1 MMYIFLILILSL
13 GYSNQISSI
22 ARDIND
28 LSVMNSNH
36 FIKDVTH
43 RKQNDYYRLS
53 LIQFPANI
61 LAGKLSYGFIYND
74 YFIQSNLSNINYG
87 KLQNS
92 NGDSFIASD
101 NLLELAI
108 VRQYENNFSLG
119 SSLGYSQSK
128 IGNYINQSLV
138 HGVGIQ
144 KSDKDNRYIT
154 SLAIENMIRTIK
166 SYSNVDIDYS
176 PHISFGFELNMHQL
190 GNSIAFNY
198 VFFNDYSDE
207 IIISTKTQI
216 KKIIDLYMAKSFYL
230 LSEDSSINKSIF
242 DKFSFGIDINLNL
255 YQFNCGIQY
264 HKDYGFIVGTSLT
277 INIK

>member
-92 NGDSFIASD
+92 DGDSFIASD

-242 DKFSFGIDINLNL
+242 DKLSFGVDINLNL
-255 YQFNCGIQY
+255 YQFNSGIQY
-264 HKDYGFIVGTSLT
+264 HRDYGFIVGTSLI

>member
-36 FIKDVTH
+36 FIKDVSD

-92 NGDSFIASD
+92 DGDSFIASD

-138 HGVGIQ
+138 HGLGIQ
-144 KSDKDNRYIT
+144 KSDKDNKYIT

-176 PHISFGFELNMHQL
+176 PHISFGLELNMQQL

-198 VFFNDYSDE
+198 VFFNDYRDE

-242 DKFSFGIDINLNL
+242 DKFSFGIDINLNP

>member
-1 MMYIFLILILSL
+1 MTYIFLILILSL
-13 GYSNQISSI
+13 GYSNQISTIS
-22 ARDIND
+22 RDIND

-36 FIKDVTH
+36 FMKDVSD
-43 RKQNDYYRLS
+43 RENNNYYRLS

-61 LAGKLSYGFIYND
+61 LSGKLSYGFIYND

-92 NGDSFIASD
+92 DGDSFIASD
-101 NLLELAI
+101 NMLELAI
-108 VRQYENNFSLG
+108 VRQYENNFYIG

-138 HGVGIQ
+138 HGIGIQ
-144 KSDKDNRYIT
+144 KSDKDNKYIT
-154 SLAIENMIRTIK
+154 SLAIENMIRTIQ

-176 PHISFGFELNMHQL
+176 PHISFGLELNMRQP
-190 GNSIAFNY
+190 GNSIGFNY
-198 VFFNDYSDE
+198 VIINDYNDE
-207 IIISTKTQI
+207 LIISTKTQI
-216 KKIIDLYMAKSFYL
+216 KEIIDLYIAKSFYM
-230 LSEDSSINKSIF
+230 LSEDSIINKSIF
-242 DKFSFGIDINLNL
+242 DKLSFGIDINFNP
-255 YQFNCGIQY
+255 YQFDCGMQY

>member
-36 FIKDVTH
+36 FIKDVTD

-92 NGDSFIASD
+92 DGDSFIASD

-144 KSDKDNRYIT
+144 KSDKDNKYIT

-176 PHISFGFELNMHQL
+176 PHISFGLELNMQHL

-198 VFFNDYSDE
+198 VFFNDYRDE

-242 DKFSFGIDINLNL
+242 DKFSFGIDINLNP

>member
-36 FIKDVTH
+36 FIKDVTD

-61 LAGKLSYGFIYND
+61 LAGKLSYGFVYND

-92 NGDSFIASD
+92 DGDSFIASD

-144 KSDKDNRYIT
+144 KSDKDNKYIT

-176 PHISFGFELNMHQL
+176 PHISFGLELNMQQL

-242 DKFSFGIDINLNL
+242 DKFSFGIDINLNP

>member
-13 GYSNQISSI
+13 GYSNQISTI
-22 ARDIND
+22 PRDIND

-36 FIKDVTH
+36 FMKDVSDSEH
-43 RKQNDYYRLS
+43 NNYYRLC

-61 LAGKLSYGFIYND
+61 LSGKLSYGFIYND

-92 NGDSFIASD
+92 DGDSFTASD
-101 NLLELAI
+101 NMLELAI
-108 VRQYENNFSLG
+108 VRQYKNNFYIG

-128 IGNYINQSLV
+128 IGNYINQSLI
-138 HGVGIQ
+138 HGIGIQ
-144 KSDKDNRYIT
+144 KSDKDNKYIT
-154 SLAIENMIRTIK
+154 SLAIENMIRTVQ

-176 PHISFGFELNMHQL
+176 PHISFGLELNMQQL

-198 VFFNDYSDE
+198 VFFNDYRDE

-230 LSEDSSINKSIF
+230 LSEDSSINQSIF
-242 DKFSFGIDINLNL
+242 DKFSFGIDINLNP
-255 YQFNCGIQY
+255 YQFNSGIQY

>member
-36 FIKDVTH
+36 FIKDVTD

-92 NGDSFIASD
+92 DGDSFIASD

-144 KSDKDNRYIT
+144 KSDKDNKYIT

-176 PHISFGFELNMHQL
+176 PHISFGLELNMQQVP
-190 GNSIAFNY
+190 NSIAFNY
-198 VFFNDYSDE
+198 VFFNDYRDE

-242 DKFSFGIDINLNL
+242 DKFSFGIDINLNP
-255 YQFNCGIQY
+255 YQFNCGIQH

>member
-13 GYSNQISSI
+13 GYSHQISSI

-36 FIKDVTH
+36 FIKDVTD

-92 NGDSFIASD
+92 DGDSFIASD
-101 NLLELAI
+101 NLFELAI

-144 KSDKDNRYIT
+144 KSDKDNKYIT

-176 PHISFGFELNMHQL
+176 PHISFGLELNMQQL

-198 VFFNDYSDE
+198 VFFNDYRDE

-242 DKFSFGIDINLNL
+242 DKFSFGIDINLNP
-255 YQFNCGIQY
+255 YQFNCGIQH

>member
-1 MMYIFLILILSL
+1 MYIYIILILSI

-22 ARDIND
+22 SRDIND

-36 FIKDVTH
+36 FMKDVTD
-43 RKQNDYYRLS
+43 RPNNNYYRLS

-87 KLQNS
+87 TLQNS
-92 NGDSFIASD
+92 DGDSFIASD

-108 VRQYENNFSLG
+108 VKQYENNFSIG

-138 HGVGIQ
+138 HGIGIQ
-144 KSDKDNRYIT
+144 KSHKNNKYIT

-166 SYSNVDIDYS
+166 NYSNVAIDYS
-176 PHISFGFELNMHQL
+176 PHLTLGLQLNMRQI
-190 GNSIAFNY
+190 GNSIGFNY
-198 VFFNDYSDE
+198 VIINDYDDE
-207 IIISTKTQI
+207 LVISTKTQI
-216 KKIIDLYMAKSFYL
+216 KEIIDLYVAKSFYVI
-230 LSEDSSINKSIF
+230 SEYSTINKSIF
-242 DKFSFGIDINLNL
+242 DKLSLGIDINLNP
-255 YQFNCGIQY
+255 YQFDCGMQY

>member
-36 FIKDVTH
+36 FIKDVTD

-92 NGDSFIASD
+92 DGDSFIASD

-108 VRQYENNFSLG
+108 VRSYENNFSLG

-138 HGVGIQ
+138 HGIGIQ
-144 KSDKDNRYIT
+144 KSVKDNKYIT

-176 PHISFGFELNMHQL
+176 PHISFGLELNMKQL

-230 LSEDSSINKSIF
+230 LSEDYSINKSIF
-242 DKFSFGIDINLNL
+242 DKFSFGIDINLNP

>member
-36 FIKDVTH
+36 FIKDVTD

-61 LAGKLSYGFIYND
+61 LAGKLSYGFIYNH

-92 NGDSFIASD
+92 DGDSFIASD

-144 KSDKDNRYIT
+144 KSDKDNKYIT

-166 SYSNVDIDYS
+166 SYSNVDIDYY
-176 PHISFGFELNMHQL
+176 PHISFGLKLNMQQL

-198 VFFNDYSDE
+198 VFFNDYRDE

-242 DKFSFGIDINLNL
+242 DKFSFGIDINLNP

>member
-1 MMYIFLILILSL
+1 MMYIYIILILSI

-22 ARDIND
+22 SRDIND

-36 FIKDVTH
+36 FMKDVTD
-43 RKQNDYYRLS
+43 RPNNNYYRLS

-87 KLQNS
+87 TLQNS
-92 NGDSFIASD
+92 DGDSFIASD

-108 VRQYENNFSLG
+108 VKQYENNFSIG

-138 HGVGIQ
+138 HGIGIQ
-144 KSDKDNRYIT
+144 KSHKNNKYIT

-166 SYSNVDIDYS
+166 NYSNVAIDYS
-176 PHISFGFELNMHQL
+176 PHLTLGLQLNMRQI
-190 GNSIAFNY
+190 GNSIGFNY
-198 VFFNDYSDE
+198 VIINDYDDE
-207 IIISTKTQI
+207 LVISTKTQI
-216 KKIIDLYMAKSFYL
+216 KEIIDLYVAKSFYVI
-230 LSEDSSINKSIF
+230 SEYSTINKSIF
-242 DKFSFGIDINLNL
+242 DKLSLGIDINLNP
-255 YQFNCGIQY
+255 YQFDCGMQY

>member
-36 FIKDVTH
+36 FIKDVTD

-61 LAGKLSYGFIYND
+61 LAGKLSYGFIYNH

-92 NGDSFIASD
+92 DGDSFIASD

-144 KSDKDNRYIT
+144 KSDKDNKYIT

-242 DKFSFGIDINLNL
+242 DKFSFGIDINLNP

>member
-36 FIKDVTH
+36 FIKDVTD

-61 LAGKLSYGFIYND
+61 LAGKLSYGFVYND

-92 NGDSFIASD
+92 DGDSFIASD

-144 KSDKDNRYIT
+144 KSDKDNKYIT

-176 PHISFGFELNMHQL
+176 PHISLGLELNMHQM

-198 VFFNDYSDE
+198 IFFNDYNDE

-242 DKFSFGIDINLNL
+242 DKFSFGIDINLNP
-255 YQFNCGIQY
+255 YQFNSGIQY